1 MGVETIRYRSKK
13 QGSKHGVRTV
23 VGTDPTKKRFGDSRY
38 ADGLFKDVKDA
49 FLTVG
54 KKVFK

>member
-1 MGVETIRYRSKK
+1 MGLKTIRYKSKK
-13 QGSKHGVRTV
+13 EGSKFGGKTV

-38 ADGLFKDVKDA
+38 ADGLFKDVKA
-49 FLTVG
+49 ALLTAG

>member
-1 MGVETIRYRSKK
+1 MGLKTIRYKSKK
-13 QGSKHGVRTV
+13 EGSKFGVKTV
-23 VGTDPTKKRFGDSRY
+23 VGSDTTKKRFGDSRY

>member
-1 MGVETIRYRSKK
+1 MGLEVINYRSKK

-23 VGTDPTKKRFGDSRY
+23 VGTDPTKKRFGDTRY

-49 FLTVG
+49 FKDTL
-54 KKVFK
+54 KKVFD

>member
-1 MGVETIRYRSKK
+1 MGLKTIHYKSKK

-38 ADGLFKDVKDA
+38 ADGLFKDLKKRI
-49 FLTVG
+49 
-54 KKVFK
+54 KKVFN

>member
-1 MGVETIRYRSKK
+1 MGLKTIHYRSKK

-49 FLTVG
+49 LLTAG

>member
-1 MGVETIRYRSKK
+1 MGIKTIRYRSQE

-38 ADGLFKDVKDA
+38 ADGLFKDIKNT
-49 FLTVG
+49 L

>member
-1 MGVETIRYRSKK
+1 MGLETIRYKSKK

-38 ADGLFKDVKDA
+38 ADGLFKDIKDT
-49 FLTVG
+49 L
-54 KKVFK
+54 KKVFD

>member
-1 MGVETIRYRSKK
+1 MGLETIRYKSKK

-38 ADGLFKDVKDA
+38 ADGLFKDLKK
-49 FLTVG
+49 TI
-54 KKVFK
+54 KKVFN

>member
-1 MGVETIRYRSKK
+1 MGIKTIRYRSQE
-13 QGSKHGVRTV
+13 QGSKHGVKTV

-38 ADGLFKDVKDA
+38 ADGLFKDVKDVILA
-49 FLTVG
+49 AG

>member
-23 VGTDPTKKRFGDSRY
+23 VGTDPTKKTSFLPHTIEDKINRAAKNFGKFVDKIT
-38 ADGLFKDVKDA
+38 D
-49 FLTVG
+49 
-54 KKVFK
+54 

>member
-1 MGVETIRYRSKK
+1 MNLEVINYRSKK
-13 QGSKHGVRTV
+13 QGSKLGVKTV

-38 ADGLFKDVKDA
+38 ADGLFKDVKD
-49 FLTVG
+49 FILTTG

>member
-38 ADGLFKDVKDA
+38 VDGLFKDVKDVILA
-49 FLTVG
+49 AG